1 MRLLRVFL
9 CLLTITVLSSLS
21 GLADAQ
27 EIARIEPVT
36 VVTQKEAAIF
46 DAEVADT
53 DDLRARGLM
62 FRHKLPEDRAMLF
75 DFGEPRPAAMWMKN
89 TYISLDMLFIRAD
102 GSIAAVAENTEPMS
116 LQTISVQE
124 PVKAVLEVAA
134 GTVKRLGIQ
143 REDKVFHPIFKEE
156 EDQAGTMP
164 DVVAITSSGDLKCCA
179 RISFQGP
186 RSRTMEWMRRY
197 WSSL

>member
-1 MRLLRVFL
+1 MTLLRTLL
-9 CLLTITVLSSLS
+9 CLCLFTLFSVLPGIAL
-21 GLADAQ
+21 AQ
-27 EIARIEPVT
+27 EPARIEQVT
-36 VVTQKEAAIF
+36 VVSTREAATF
-46 DAEVADT
+46 EAEVADT

-75 DFGEPRPAAMWMKN
+75 DFGDPRPAAMWMKN

-102 GSIAAVAENTEPMS
+102 GSIAAVAENTEPLS

-143 REDKVFHPIFKEE
+143 RDDKVFHPIFKEE
-156 EDQAGTMP
+156 DAAVETATP
-164 DVVAITSSGDLKCCA
+164 
-179 RISFQGP
+179 
-186 RSRTMEWMRRY
+186 
-197 WSSL
+197 